1 MKIPKNSKIH
11 TKSTKPI
18 PNQVIDFQKITQN
31 PSIFQDPKFRE
42 ITNNTILAI
51 ASTNF
56 ASSINNVGNGI
67 CGEVELWCEEEEDM
81 RFGFCHVPCLIRSED
96 SNRILLCLKGV
107 EEGYNFVL
115 SVFDLICFDDVLGQ
129 DWLV

>member
-31 PSIFQDPKFRE
+31 PSLFRNPKFGE
-42 ITNNTILAI
+42 ITNNTILAT

-56 ASSINNVGNGI
+56 ASSRNNVGSGI
-67 CGEVELWCEEEEDM
+67 CDKVELPCEEEEEEM
-81 RFGFCHVPCLIRSED
+81 RFGFCRVPCLIRSEY
-96 SNRILLCLKGV
+96 SNHIVLCLKGA
-107 EEGYNFVL
+107 EGF
-115 SVFDLICFDDVLGQ
+115 
-129 DWLV
+129 